1 MSSINKNEINWIGN
15 WHKNKK
21 NNDIFIKDKSNKISI
36 KPEDL
41 WDTRRND
48 IYIRKDLSKT
58 IDKND
63 KKVGGINNLV
73 TRIITRRILLKLAPI
88 HTENKS
94 EKSKKTVI
102 TKKVKKTKKNE
113 KNEKNE
119 KTKKLKKSKK
129 SKKSKK

>member
-1 MSSINKNEINWIGN
+1 MS
-15 WHKNKK
+15 
-21 NNDIFIKDKSNKISI
+21 
-36 KPEDL
+36 
-41 WDTRRND
+41 
-48 IYIRKDLSKT
+48 T
-58 IDKND
+58 IDKEHMNKLYSLILDKRREELNKNIDKDKNSIKKMKVSQNKLNKINND

-73 TRIITRRILLKLAPI
+73 TRIITRRILFKLVPI

-102 TKKVKKTKKNE
+102 TKKTKKTK

-129 SKKSKK
+129 SKK